1 MGNGMDG
8 ETKYYLIAC
17 GTKDYNDLGDEDQL
31 PSVETDLQRVVELLT
46 RDFGYERVL
55 PNLHINPKKEEI
67 PQKFARWLQDPNRR
81 ETDIVIFYYSG
92 HGESVLGDR
101 HYFLLEDTET
111 NLIGQTALPTE
122 DLVRPLNNAGVRI
135 AQILYII
142 DTCYSQMGAA
152 EVTNVA
158 ASSIGKYAPVKGKNI
173 AVHTIAVSRAKQ
185 TAKVGVFSPLF
196 AEVLKD
202 FCKQSHNR
210 YISPGEIVEK
220 VNEKIPNSEEQNV
233 VYDLTGSETVA
244 KFFPVIPKTI
254 LTWEEKRIE
263 FTKGLLKELTG
274 LSKKLFFINSFLL
287 SSKFLEEF
295 ILDDLD
301 MERQL
306 KKLSN
311 KPVTEG
317 ICPLIACSE
326 WCRKRL
332 LEEDRDNSSIGAIEA
347 WQSEVVRY
355 RENADLEK
363 IQSEV
368 RQSWENFK
376 ELINREDL
384 RLQIE
389 IEPDKDHNT
398 AGRMFNSFH
407 FRMNL
412 WIRSQRFPLARFA
425 ENEKIELNNNEIKS
439 CLENN
444 SMLANLIRQARY
456 SLPNNVR
463 LDLEIFLPIEFLKN
477 PLEEIQF
484 KRGTTWRS
492 LGYEYPV
499 FINSFDR
506 YFDEDFREIRDEIE
520 DIKRALWDNDSDLDG
535 EHYYI
540 GTEPSI
546 ADLEEIVESLP
557 IAVWSRNA
565 GESIGDGDLNVSEW
579 KNWPREIRYLRRN
592 HRKIALFWDDPYP
605 KPSGRTR
612 PLNTR
617 VVE

>member
-1 MGNGMDG
+1 
-8 ETKYYLIAC
+8 
-17 GTKDYNDLGDEDQL
+17 
-31 PSVETDLQRVVELLT
+31 
-46 RDFGYERVL
+46 
-55 PNLHINPKKEEI
+55 
-67 PQKFARWLQDPNRR
+67 
-81 ETDIVIFYYSG
+81 
-92 HGESVLGDR
+92 
-101 HYFLLEDTET
+101 
-111 NLIGQTALPTE
+111 
-122 DLVRPLNNAGVRI
+122 
-135 AQILYII
+135 
-142 DTCYSQMGAA
+142 
-152 EVTNVA
+152 
-158 ASSIGKYAPVKGKNI
+158 
-173 AVHTIAVSRAKQ
+173 
-185 TAKVGVFSPLF
+185 
-196 AEVLKD
+196 
-202 FCKQSHNR
+202 
-210 YISPGEIVEK
+210 
-220 VNEKIPNSEEQNV
+220 
-233 VYDLTGSETVA
+233 
-244 KFFPVIPKTI
+244 
-254 LTWEEKRIE
+254 
-263 FTKGLLKELTG
+263 
-274 LSKKLFFINSFLL
+274 
-287 SSKFLEEF
+287 
-295 ILDDLD
+295 

-506 YFDEDFREIRDEIE
+506 YFDEDFREIR
-520 DIKRALWDNDSDLDG
+520 

-617 VVE
+617 VVESNAR